1 MSKNPLTVTFGQMQ
15 YLVAELHLPDLG
27 VTQSLDPA
35 RAQTHIVPRP
45 QAGELR
51 TVHGQ
56 FADECGQT
64 LVMCELSCH
73 VAHRGDRQSG
83 LVLPIHV
90 EGPGAIIQEQE
101 SQLVGT
107 IIHTRRCI
115 TVQMTSQQQMTG
127 SVPGEHIIE
136 APQEHCRHLAH
147 SMQELLYTGPG
158 NLESRLTHLPLGHGM
173 RQRIQMS
180 SFVHTQ
186 LQGTGKSIN
195 DRIGRILRLPLL
207 QTREIR
213 NRYPSQL
220 RQLLSAQSGYSSTAI
235 AADTRRL
242 RGDAITAGPQKLP
255 QLSDWAIG
263 IQRVRGDHAPTIA
276 AITPRRLSLPVLGS
290 HRAGISRP
298 WLPALRGSNVG
309 GMNDTDTAPGTDSP
323 LPPAPTTEDP
333 VQVPV
338 VAEHFSG
345 MQKVAM
351 TVLLTANFTLA
362 VDFSILNV
370 ALPHVGREV
379 GFTTD
384 SLQWIVTVF
393 ALCAAGFTLFFG
405 RVADL
410 FGRKRF
416 FLLGILLLG
425 TSSLLGG
432 LATTPATLLAA
443 RVGQGIATAMVTP
456 AAMSLMTTMFPE
468 GPARSRAFG
477 LNGAL
482 MAAGFTAGAVLGGV
496 LTGAIS
502 WRWAF
507 FINVVVA
514 LAVIL
519 IAPVVL
525 KETRDKQRPRLDVPG
540 AITITLG
547 LVALVLGID
556 TAGHAGWAH
565 PRAWGPIVLA
575 AVLITV
581 FLLIETR
588 VAQPLIA
595 PALLKRSNIA
605 WGNAA
610 GILAFATETSL
621 VFLLTLYLQEVLGY
635 NAVTAGLILG
645 VLGIGTVL
653 GGLLAPRV
661 IRRSNPKSAIVIGL
675 LAQAAA
681 TFPLVFLSASRSWLL
696 PLLIVTFIGGIANL
710 VAIVGYVVTSTSG
723 VPDDQQGL
731 ATGMVTMSQQVG
743 IALGT
748 PVMSA
753 IATAWAGTTLLSGL
767 TKAIAVNAALALMT
781 ALLIATVL
789 RLPTTSEESA
799 DEEA

>member
-1 MSKNPLTVTFGQMQ
+1 
-15 YLVAELHLPDLG
+15 
-27 VTQSLDPA
+27 
-35 RAQTHIVPRP
+35 
-45 QAGELR
+45 
-51 TVHGQ
+51 
-56 FADECGQT
+56 
-64 LVMCELSCH
+64 
-73 VAHRGDRQSG
+73 
-83 LVLPIHV
+83 
-90 EGPGAIIQEQE
+90 
-101 SQLVGT
+101 
-107 IIHTRRCI
+107 
-115 TVQMTSQQQMTG
+115 
-127 SVPGEHIIE
+127 
-136 APQEHCRHLAH
+136 
-147 SMQELLYTGPG
+147 MQELLYTGPD

-180 SFVHTQ
+180 SFVHPQ
-186 LQGTGKSIN
+186 LQGTGKGIN

-213 NRYPSQL
+213 NRHPSKL

-235 AADTRRL
+235 ATDTRHL

-276 AITPRRLSLPVLGS
+276 AITPRRLSLPVLGI
-290 HRAGISRP
+290 HRAGNPRP
-298 WLPALRGSNVG
+298 WIPAPRGSNVD
-309 GMNDTDTAPGTDSP
+309 GMNDTDIEPGTDSP
-323 LPPAPTTEDP
+323 LSPTPATENPAQVPTT
-333 VQVPV
+333 
-338 VAEHFSG
+338 AEHFTG
-345 MQKVAM
+345 TQKVA
-351 TVLLTANFTLA
+351 TTILLTANFTLA

-410 FGRKRF
+410 FGRKRLF
-416 FLLGILLLG
+416 LIGIALLGV
-425 TSSLLGG
+425 SSLVGG
-432 LATTPATLLAA
+432 LATTPAILLTA

-482 MAAGFTAGAVLGGV
+482 MAAGFTAGAVLGGI
-496 LTGAIS
+496 LTGTIS

-519 IAPVVL
+519 IAPAFL
-525 KETRDKQRPRLDVPG
+525 KETRDGQRPRLDVPG

-547 LVALVLGID
+547 LVVLVFGID

-565 PRAWGPIVLA
+565 PRSWGPIVLA
-575 AVLITV
+575 VALIAA
-581 FLLIETR
+581 FLLIEAR

-595 PALLKRSNIA
+595 LALLKRSNIA
-605 WGNAA
+605 WGNTA
-610 GILAFATETSL
+610 GMLAFATETSL

-635 NAVTAGLILG
+635 NAFTAGLILG

-661 IRRSNPKSAIVIGL
+661 INRANPKLAIVIGL
-675 LAQAAA
+675 LIQAAA
-681 TFPLVFLSASRSWLL
+681 TLPLAFLSDSRNWLIL
-696 PLLIVTFIGGIANL
+696 LLIVTFIGGIANL

-723 VPDDQQGL
+723 VSDDQQGL
-731 ATGMVTMSQQVG
+731 ATGIVTMSQQVG

-748 PVMSA
+748 PVMST

-767 TKAIAVNAALALMT
+767 TRAITVNAALALMT

-789 RLPTTSEESA
+789 RLPTASKESTNEEV
-799 DEEA
+799 